1 MDCSMPGF
9 PVLHQLPEPT
19 QTPLSQWWVISIESV
34 MPSNHLIVCPPLL
47 LTPLIFPSIIVVSS
61 ESHSIVSDSCDPMD
75 YSLPGSSVHGILQ
88 ARILEWVAIS
98 FSRGSSL
105 PKNQTQVS
113 CIAGRFF
120 TDWAMRE
127 APSIMVFSNESVLH
141 IRWPKYWSSASASV
155 LPMNTQDWS
164 PLGWT
169 GWISLLS
176 KGLSRVF
183 SNTTV
188 QKYQFFNAQ
197 LSLQP
202 NSHIHTWL
210 LEKSKLWLDGPL
222 LAASGILL
230 KFEFYHMAPL
240 TSLSLSDTPALS
252 ESNSDSDKVLQGSSW
267 PSPMASLL
275 HPLPIPSPPLTHSA
289 PATLV
294 WAAGQTHQA
303 HFWQPLLKAS
313 LLQSVSLTP

>member
-1 MDCSMPGF
+1 MP
-9 PVLHQLPEPT
+9 P
-19 QTPLSQWWVISIESV
+19 
-34 MPSNHLIVCPPLL
+34 NHLILCPPLL
-47 LTPLIFPSIIVVSS
+47 FTPLIFPSIIVVSS
-61 ESHSIVSDSCDPMD
+61 ESHSGMSDSCDPMD

-98 FSRGSSL
+98 FSRGSYL
-105 PKNQTQVS
+105 PRNRTQVS

-127 APSIMVFSNESVLH
+127 APSIMVFSNESVLC

-155 LPMNTQDWS
+155 LPLNTQDWS
-164 PLGWT
+164 PLGWS

-188 QKYQFFNAQ
+188 QKYQFFSAQ

-210 LEKSKLWLDGPL
+210 LEKPKLWLDGPL

-230 KFEFYHMAPL
+230 KFEFYHMAPI
-240 TSLSLSDTPALS
+240 TSLSVTPQLSQSQIQILIKS
-252 ESNSDSDKVLQGSSW
+252 YKV
-267 PSPMASLL
+267 PHDLL
-275 HPLPIPSPPLTHSA
+275 PQPLCFIPFCSPPLTHST

-294 WAAGQTHQA
+294 WGAGQTHQA